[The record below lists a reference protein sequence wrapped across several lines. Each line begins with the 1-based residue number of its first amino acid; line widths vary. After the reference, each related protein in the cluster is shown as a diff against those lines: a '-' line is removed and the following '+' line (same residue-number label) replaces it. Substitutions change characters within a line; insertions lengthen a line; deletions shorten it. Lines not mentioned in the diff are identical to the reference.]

1 MRQEKKHAVFSFPGS
16 LSTLLITRHTRLF
29 RHAALTRGAVRL
41 SVSRAAAAGARC
53 AKSLSTDRN
62 RNLMGERGGFKLCND
77 PIVHRL
83 HRFERAHHQIAS
95 QQFRSLPSPSR
106 TLLTRFKRE
115 LAQPTR
121 ASIMRLRCPTFL
133 PSTADC
139 GRRSVLL
146 PQEVDAR
153 GRRGFGDLHWSRTR
167 SARTAA
173 S

>member
-16 LSTLLITRHTRLF
+16 LSTLLIRRHTRLF
-29 RHAALTRGAVRL
+29 RHAALSRGAVRL